1 MQLNKA
7 EIIVPDSNSDFATLA
22 GNIILNQLQT
32 LADQPSV
39 ISLSGGNTPLPV
51 YEIIGKRLHGEVL
64 AENFCFIQT
73 DERNVAHSSPRS
85 NQRAIL
91 NSLFKQH
98 GLPLKRFS
106 MIRPGNHDFENTFNA
121 TLPGLPA
128 ALMPPHPIDLVILG
142 MGADGHT
149 ASLFPGTDWQ
159 NSHSRTGYRVFS
171 PKNQPEQRISLTLER
186 ILQARHLVFLI
197 SGTDKV
203 EALTRVLL
211 EHDRNLP
218 AGFIVAERTT
228 TWILSSETAA
238 SWQEFHELTL
248 RQAKA

>member
-1 MQLNKA
+1 MQINKA
-7 EIIVPDSNSDFATLA
+7 EIIVADSNSDFATLA

-32 LADQPSV
+32 MADKPAV

-51 YEIIGKRLHGEVL
+51 YEIIGKRLHGKTFT
-64 AENFCFIQT
+64 ENFCFIQT

-91 NSLFKQH
+91 NSLFKQT
-98 GLPLKRFS
+98 GLPMKRFS

-128 ALMPPHPIDLVILG
+128 ALMPPHPIDLIILG

-159 NSHSRTGYRVFS
+159 NSHSRTGYRVFA
-171 PKNQPEQRISLTLER
+171 PKNQPEQRISLTLAR

-197 SGTDKV
+197 SGTDKG
-203 EALTRVLL
+203 EALTRVLR
-211 EHDRNLP
+211 ENDRNLP
-218 AGFIVAERTT
+218 AGYIAAERTT
-228 TWILSSETAA
+228 TWILAGETAA
-238 SWQEFHELTL
+238 SWPEFHELTQ
-248 RQAKA
+248 RQAAA